1 MTFPATYAGRQGN
14 IAYVEFGDE
23 DAMKAALEKHDEVSC
38 SLPTSPPPVITSFHL
53 AIDIMTR

>member
-1 MTFPATYAGRQGN
+1 MRAQITRVTFPATYAGRQGK

-38 SLPTSPPPVITSFHL
+38 SLPTSPPPPC
-53 AIDIMTR
+53 AR